1 MKKRIFSF
9 VLALMV
15 SLSVIPVSVRAEG
28 TGTWDGTTQTAQKAV
43 GGVYQIGTAEELA
56 WFAKKTQG
64 STTHG
69 ISGKLT
75 ADIDL
80 NGQNWAGYEMGGT
93 IPSLAGYSG
102 TFDGDGHTI
111 SGFYYKNKAAIKTGR
126 TTSMGLFGYVTGATV
141 ENLTVDGHL

>member
-1 MKKRIFSF
+1 MELLKQHRN
-9 VLALMV
+9 AM
-15 SLSVIPVSVRAEG
+15 
-28 TGTWDGTTQTAQKAV
+28 

-111 SGFYYKNKAAIKTGR
+111 
-126 TTSMGLFGYVTGATV
+126 
-141 ENLTVDGHL
+141 VDSIIRIRQPSKRAEPPVWDCLDM